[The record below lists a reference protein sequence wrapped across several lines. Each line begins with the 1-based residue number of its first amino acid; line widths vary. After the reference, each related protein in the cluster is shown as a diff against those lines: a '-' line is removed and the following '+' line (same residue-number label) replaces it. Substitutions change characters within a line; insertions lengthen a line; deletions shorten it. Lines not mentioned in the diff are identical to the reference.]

1 MPALNPFI
9 LKGRL
14 SACSEEVIKLTSL
27 SPERNVFLTLKESW
41 WARQSRDAAP
51 SITSHR
57 GRGCPAVAQRGRSPL
72 LMGRALAPAA
82 PSSHSFTHLLGWL
95 FLSSQGP
102 KFDVQWNFSQCK
114 TWCVCP
120 LIIQTDGFILD
131 FYFFQYKISLFLST
145 ARGREGFGVNNVL
158 CISCHLNECVT
169 FHFDL
174 QLHLQVT
181 YLPH

>member
-82 PSSHSFTHLLGWL
+82 PSPHSFTHLLGWL
-95 FLSSQGP
+95 FLSSPRAQSLMSNEI
-102 KFDVQWNFSQCK
+102 FLSARHDVFALWLSRQM
-114 TWCVCP
+114 
-120 LIIQTDGFILD
+120 G
-131 FYFFQYKISLFLST
+131 LFLIFIFFST
-145 ARGREGFGVNNVL
+145 KLVYFCQQHEEGKAL
-158 CISCHLNECVT
+158 E
-169 FHFDL
+169 
-174 QLHLQVT
+174 
-181 YLPH
+181 